1 MYVCKYDMMYVVVS
15 QVMIGDDPVIQ
26 ISYLK
31 SYPDIMGKA
40 AVWID
45 TFINETVIIDS
56 RSHTYTHHF
65 HVTHQYI
72 RPYIH
77 AHTNIH
83 TYIYMHIRKYI
94 DTYIY
99 VYTHT

>member
-1 MYVCKYDMMYVVVS
+1 MYDMMYVVS

-31 SYPDIMGKA
+31 SYPDIMGKG

-65 HVTHQYI
+65 HVTHQHI
-72 RPYIH
+72 CPYIH

-83 TYIYMHIRKYI
+83 TYIYVHTCKYI